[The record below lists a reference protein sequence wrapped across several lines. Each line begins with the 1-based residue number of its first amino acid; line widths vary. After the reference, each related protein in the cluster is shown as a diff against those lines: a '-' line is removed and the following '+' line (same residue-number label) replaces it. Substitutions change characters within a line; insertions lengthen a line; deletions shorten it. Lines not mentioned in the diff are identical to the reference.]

1 MGKAAGNTGREES
14 AGAPLEARALAVLR
28 ANVRVGYD
36 PFYRR
41 RFSYVRPSP
50 GRYTWQWLW
59 DSCFHAAALARV
71 DPEMAKQEVRNLL
84 AAQDP
89 DGFIAHVVYWGRLG
103 PLRAAVFAQSPPGL
117 WRRRHS
123 GMIQPPLLAQAIE
136 SVHLATGG
144 TAFLTETLPEAQAYY
159 DWLFLHRDPD
169 GRGAIVTLS
178 PLEAGVDNSPAYD
191 RALGVKKPSRAHVWY
206 ATRALD
212 LRNLAA
218 GRLPAAT
225 RGPFALIDV
234 LVNTTY
240 ADGLR
245 TLGRLWDAAG
255 DPDRAKAAATRADAA
270 EAALHERCWDPR
282 RGLYAHRWLRP
293 DGTEELL
300 TTLTVSSILPLIL
313 DKTPVDRLDTLVE
326 GHLKNEGEFW
336 LPYPVPS
343 VARSEPSFDASC
355 DSLIGRGPINM
366 GLNWMLVRGLRRH
379 GFNGQADH
387 IAAHS
392 RELVERS
399 GFREHYDPLTG
410 AGLRGKNFGWATTVV
425 AMEPS

>member
-1 MGKAAGNTGREES
+1 MSEVARDTGPGQPS
-14 AGAPLEARALAVLR
+14 AAPLEARALATLR
-28 ANVRVGYD
+28 ANVRAGYD

-41 RFSYVRPSP
+41 RYSYVRPSP

-59 DSCFHAAALARV
+59 DSCFHTAALARV
-71 DPEMAKQEVRNLL
+71 DPEMAEQECRSLL

-89 DGFIAHVVYWGRLG
+89 DGFIGHVVYWGRQGAL
-103 PLRAAVFAQSPPGL
+103 LAALFAQSPPGM

-136 SVHLATGG
+136 SVHLATGDG
-144 TAFLTETLPEAQAYY
+144 AFLAEALPAAQAYY
-159 DWLFLHRDPD
+159 DWLARHRDPD

-191 RALGVKKPSRAHVWY
+191 RALGVRKPSRGRVWY

-212 LRNLAA
+212 LRNLFS
-218 GRLPAAT
+218 GRLPAAS

-234 LVNTTY
+234 LVNATY

-245 TLGRLWDAAG
+245 TLSRLWDRAN
-255 DPDRAKAAATRADAA
+255 DPDMAKAAAARADRT
-270 EAALHERCWDPR
+270 EAALNERCWEPR
-282 RGLYAHRWLRP
+282 RRFYAHRWLRP

-300 TTLTVSSILPLIL
+300 DTLTVASLLPLIL
-313 DKTPVDRLDTLVE
+313 DTTPPDRRDALVE

-343 VARSEPSFDASC
+343 VAGSEPSFDPSC
-355 DSLIGRGPINM
+355 DALIGRGPINM

-379 GFNGQADH
+379 GFNEEAEH
-387 IAAHS
+387 IAERS
-392 RELVERS
+392 RRLVERS

-410 AGLRGKNFGWATTVV
+410 DGLRGGHFGWATTVV
-425 AMEPS
+425 AMGA

>member
-1 MGKAAGNTGREES
+1 MSEAAGTTGRGES
-14 AGAPLEARALAVLR
+14 VGAPLEARALAVLR
-28 ANVRVGYD
+28 ANVRMGYD

-41 RFSYVRPSP
+41 RYSYVRPSP

-59 DSCFHAAALARV
+59 DSCFHAVALARV
-71 DPEMAKQEVRNLL
+71 DPDMAKQEVRNLL

-103 PLRAAVFAQSPPGL
+103 SLRAALLAQSPPGM

-123 GMIQPPLLAQAIE
+123 GMIHPPLMAQAIE
-136 SVHLATGG
+136 SVHLATGDA
-144 TAFLTETLPEAQAYY
+144 AFLAETLTKAQAYY
-159 DWLFLHRDPD
+159 DWLSRNRDPD

-191 RALGVKKPSRAHVWY
+191 RALGVKTPSRARVWF
-206 ATRALD
+206 ATRKLD
-212 LRNLAA
+212 LGNLAA
-218 GRLPAAT
+218 GRLPAAAF
-225 RGPFALIDV
+225 GPFALIDV

-255 DPDRAKAAATRADAA
+255 DRDRAKAAAARADAA
-270 EAALHERCWDPR
+270 EAVLHERCWEPR

-300 TTLTVSSILPLIL
+300 ATLAVSSILPLIL
-313 DKTPVDRLDTLVE
+313 DKTPADRVGTLVE

-343 VARSEPSFDASC
+343 VARSEPSFDPSC
-355 DSLIGRGPINM
+355 DSLIGRGPVNM
-366 GLNWMLVRGLRRH
+366 GLNWMLVRGLRRR
-379 GFNGQADH
+379 GLKNEADH
-387 IAAHS
+387 IAARS
-392 RELVERS
+392 RDLVERG
-399 GFREHYDPLTG
+399 GFREHYNPLTG
-410 AGLRGKNFGWATTVV
+410 GGLRGRNFGWATTVV
-425 AMEPS
+425 AMEP

>member
-1 MGKAAGNTGREES
+1 MSEIAGNTGSGES
-14 AGAPLEARALAVLR
+14 GRAPLEERALAALR
-28 ANVRVGYD
+28 ANVRAGYD
-36 PFYRR
+36 PFYRYR
-41 RFSYVRPSP
+41 YSYVRPSP

-71 DPEMAKQEVRNLL
+71 DPDMAKQEVRNLV

-103 PLRAAVFAQSPPGL
+103 SLRAALFAQSPPGM

-136 SVHLATGG
+136 SVHLATGDA
-144 TAFLTETLPEAQAYY
+144 AFLAETLPKAQAYY
-159 DWLFLHRDPD
+159 DWLSRHRDPD
-169 GRGAIVTLS
+169 GRGPIVTLS

-191 RALGVKKPSRAHVWY
+191 RALGVKTPSRARVWF

-218 GRLPAAT
+218 GRLPTAT
-225 RGPFALIDV
+225 HGPFALIDV

-255 DPDRAKAAATRADAA
+255 DPDSAKTAATRADAA
-270 EAALHERCWDPR
+270 EAALHEHCWEPR
-282 RGLYAHRWLRP
+282 RGHYAHRWLKP
-293 DGTEELL
+293 DGTDELL
-300 TTLTVSSILPLIL
+300 PTLAVSSILPLIL
-313 DKTPVDRLDTLVE
+313 DTTPADRVNTLVE
-326 GHLKNEGEFW
+326 GHLKNEDEFW

-343 VARSEPSFDASC
+343 VARSEPSFDPAC

-366 GLNWMLVRGLRRH
+366 GLNWMLVRGLRRR
-379 GFNGQADH
+379 GFKEEADH
-387 IAAHS
+387 ISARS
-392 RELVERS
+392 RAVVDRS
-399 GFREHYDPLTG
+399 GFREHYNPLTG
-410 AGLRGKNFGWATTVV
+410 DGLRGRNFGWATTVV
-425 AMEPS
+425 AMGP